1 MIVPGKDFNCFAIAV
16 ALAVGVLLSCA
27 PVTPPPPPPREDIA
41 SPIIRVGLL
50 EHRDEVRIEP
60 TGPFYILTLK
70 PNPLKLIPSNGIWK
84 IRVRSGDPAQ
94 QHYRVRLFSSRR
106 EELAREKALF
116 LKEKYKSVMLE
127 TEGEELLAGDR
138 LILDRRFYSVFLKD
152 IFTTRSSAEAR
163 IYQLGINGA
172 EIVSFV
178 DKNAR
183 GKLVLESP
191 GGKSVLINNAV
202 RFTGPPIKVYDI
214 DVGKGFHWQRDEN
227 RIYRSEIEV
236 YVDRTGKL
244 SVVNVLPLQLYLQ
257 GVVPGEMSYGFPLE
271 ALKAQAVAARTFFL
285 YNFGKKHPNSDFD
298 VCDDVHCQAF
308 VGKSRE
314 TEKTS
319 KAVAE
324 TRGVVMVYEDEL
336 CSTPY
341 SAVCGGHTEDASS
354 AWNSE
359 GEPYLKGHYDLP
371 KDLVPHSFDLRS
383 NEQARAWINATP
395 PVYCNLN
402 TINAR
407 WADYAKKYLRWEV
420 ELSRLDLQTHIRQF
434 TGSDIGDIVDL
445 IPIRRGVSGRIS
457 ELDIIGSTGKI
468 NLERELVI
476 RRTLSPAALY
486 SSCFVVEKRG
496 KESLPDAFILKGAG
510 WGHGVGLCQIGASV
524 MAAKG
529 STYGEILQHYYRG
542 IELKRLY

>member
-1 MIVPGKDFNCFAIAV
+1 MMIAPGKEFNCFVLGV
-16 ALAVGVLLSCA
+16 ALVVGALLSCA
-27 PVTPPPPPPREDIA
+27 PVTPPPPRQDIS

-70 PNPLKLIPSNGIWK
+70 PNPLKLVPSNGIWK
-84 IRVRSGDPAQ
+84 IRVRSGNPAQ
-94 QHYRVRLFSSRR
+94 QHYRIRLFSSRR
-106 EELAREKALF
+106 KDLARDKAQIF
-116 LKEKYKSVMLE
+116 KEKYRSVILE
-127 TEGEELLAGDR
+127 TEGEELMAGDR
-138 LILDRRFYSVFLKD
+138 PILDRRFYSVFLRD
-152 IFTTRSSAEAR
+152 VFTTRSSAEAK
-163 IYQLGINGA
+163 IYQLGINHA

-178 DKNAR
+178 DKSAR
-183 GKLVLESP
+183 GQLVLEAP
-191 GGKSVLINNAV
+191 NGKSVLIDNAL

-236 YVDRTGKL
+236 YIDRTGKL
-244 SVVNVLPLQLYLQ
+244 SVINVLPLQLYLQ
-257 GVVPGEMSYGFPLE
+257 GVVPGEMSHGFPLE

-285 YNFGKKHPNSDFD
+285 YHFARKHPNSDFD

-314 TEKTS
+314 TEKTNT
-319 KAVAE
+319 AVAE
-324 TRGVVMVYEDEL
+324 TRGVVMVYNDDL

-354 AWNSE
+354 AWHSD
-359 GEPYLKGHYDLP
+359 GEPYLTGHYDLP
-371 KDLVPHSFDLRS
+371 EKLVPHSFDLRTEPS
-383 NEQARAWINATP
+383 ARAWIDATP

-402 TINAR
+402 TLEEAS
-407 WADYAKKYLRWEV
+407 WADYAKKYLRWQI
-420 ELSRLDLQTHIRQF
+420 ELSRFDLQKHIRQF
-434 TGSDIGDIVDL
+434 TNSDIGDITDL
-445 IPIRRGVSGRIS
+445 VPLRRGVSGRIS
-457 ELDIIGSTGKI
+457 ELDIIGTRGKI
-468 NLERELVI
+468 HLERELVI
-476 RRTLSPAALY
+476 RRTLSPSTLY

-496 KESLPDAFILKGAG
+496 NRELPHTFVLKGAG
-510 WGHGVGLCQIGASV
+510 WGHGVGMCQIGASS

-529 STYGEILQHYYRG
+529 IDYAKILRHYYRG